1 MNASNF
7 GTTELKQARISNY
20 DNANENESM
29 IRQGLWFG
37 HRSCNTLQT
46 EPDCPKRLLSTHVLY
61 ANISL
66 VKVQYAVKQ
75 DTTKV
80 LMTAHNLQFLVGN
93 QYQAVINTNIIQ
105 RGKMEL
111 FSNHVNSAVGI
122 D

>member
-1 MNASNF
+1 
-7 GTTELKQARISNY
+7 
-20 DNANENESM
+20 M
-29 IRQGLWFG
+29 IWFG

-46 EPDCPKRLLSTHVLY
+46 EPDRPKRLLSTHVLY
-61 ANISL
+61 ADISL